1 MLAEQHDPAFWR
13 SLSANPEQHREC
25 ASTRK
30 ASKHSSTQD
39 SFGSIFRASL
49 PITTERTARREKASR
64 YRIRFI
70 GVPSI
75 GGPGRSEEGTDPAA
89 WTRTACS
96 RRLSR
101 AAEFN

>member
-13 SLSANPEQHREC
+13 SLSANPEQHRKC

-49 PITTERTARREKASR
+49 PITTERTAREKASALLLAADLDR
-64 YRIRFI
+64 GFRHQ
-70 GVPSI
+70 
-75 GGPGRSEEGTDPAA
+75 PGFLTSSWCALTAKSGAA
-89 WTRTACS
+89 ALWQR
-96 RRLSR
+96 
-101 AAEFN
+101 